1 MTKHANC
8 LWIRIGIVLL
18 VTLALVAALYFEKDT
33 IVHIL
38 GVVLAVVAW
47 FAIASFFPKR
57 VSDYSTLQK
66 IVFISTI
73 LIIIIITVILVIS
86 NY

>member
-1 MTKHANC
+1 MPKHVYRP
-8 LWIRIGIVLL
+8 WVRIGIVLL
-18 VTLALVAALYFEKDT
+18 VSLALVAALYFEKDT

-57 VSDYSTLQK
+57 VSDYSILQK
-66 IVFISTI
+66 ILFILTT
-73 LIIIIITVILVIS
+73 LIIIILTAILVLN